1 MATKHP
7 IAAAR
12 PLGHDP
18 DRRAARSVAASPRLV
33 AALLRRRHRCHGTA
47 SFASRADSDTAPV
60 NRTLIHTPGL
70 YAGVPYSYAAI
81 ASSGSTVFTAG
92 ACPIDSEGRVV
103 APDDVA
109 SQTRRALDNLLSAL
123 RSAGCGLEDV
133 VKTTVYVA
141 ATERADLVAAWNE
154 VERRFGSGGPP
165 STLLGVSVLGFSDQ
179 LVEIEAVAA
188 PG

>member
-1 MATKHP
+1 MATKHL
-7 IAAAR
+7 ITAAR
-12 PLGHDP
+12 PASS
-18 DRRAARSVAASPRLV
+18 AAPLSAVDASH
-33 AALLRRRHRCHGTA
+33 AE
-47 SFASRADSDTAPV
+47 SDTAPV
-60 NRTLIHTPGL
+60 NRTLIDTPGL

-109 SQTRRALDNLLSAL
+109 SQTRRALDNLVAAL

-133 VKTTVYVA
+133 VKTTIYVA
-141 ATERADLVAAWNE
+141 ARERADLVAAWNE

-188 PG
+188 AG

>member
-1 MATKHP
+1 MTSS
-7 IAAAR
+7 
-12 PLGHDP
+12 D
-18 DRRAARSVAASPRLV
+18 DRRAARSAAASPRLV

-109 SQTRRALDNLLSAL
+109 SQTRRTLDNLVAAL

-154 VERRFGSGGPP
+154 VGRRFGSGGPP